1 MSSTLR
7 PNAAVVGIGSTPF
20 GVLTGH
26 DSNSLAV
33 WALGEALSDASLKAS
48 DIDGLVMHRVANYQ
62 KLCEMT
68 GINPSFISVQPS
80 NGRMCGVS
88 LQIATQALMCGAA
101 HTIAIV
107 YGNDGRSAGA
117 RYGGAAD
124 RYDTAA
130 EQMWFPYGMTSPGAV
145 NALMFQ
151 RHASLYGTTTRHLAE
166 VSVAVRHHASMNPA
180 AVMRKPITVEDHQA
194 SKFICEPLRLLD
206 YCLINDGGIAMILTT
221 RDRARDLPR
230 RPVYI
235 RGYAQASSLAEG
247 LVSEDFNARP
257 MRAVKD
263 RVHAMAGIAQSELD
277 AVMIYD
283 NFTPTVLFTLEGFG
297 FCKVGESGPF
307 VETGCLKLG
316 GALPINTS
324 GGHLSESYMQ
334 GWNLNIE
341 AVRQLRGDCGE
352 RQVTGARNIQYIGAG
367 PVSTSLIYSSE
378 PAP

>member
-1 MSSTLR
+1 VSSLPR
-7 PNAAVVGIGSTPF
+7 CSAAVVGVGNTPF
-20 GVLTGH
+20 GVLTGY
-26 DSNSLAV
+26 DSNALAV
-33 WALGEALSDASLKAS
+33 WALHEALKDAGLNPH

-68 GINPSFISVQPS
+68 GINPGFISVQPS

-88 LQIATQALMCGAA
+88 LQIAAQALMTGAA
-101 HTIAIV
+101 RTIAIV

-151 RHASLYGTTTRHLAE
+151 RHAKLYGTTTRQLAE
-166 VSVAVRHHASMNPA
+166 VAVAVRHHASLNPA

-194 SKFICEPLRLLD
+194 SRFICEPLRLLD
-206 YCLINDGGIAMILTT
+206 YCLINDGGVAMILTT
-221 RDRARDLPR
+221 ENRAKDAPKK
-230 RPVYI
+230 PVYV
-235 RGYAQASSLAEG
+235 RGFAQASSLAEG
-247 LVSEDFNARP
+247 LVSEDFNAQP
-257 MRAVKD
+257 MQAVKE
-263 RVHAMAGIAQSELD
+263 RVHSMASIAQDELD

-283 NFTPTVLFTLEGFG
+283 NFTPTVLFALEGFG

-307 VETGCLKLG
+307 VESGCLKLG
-316 GALPINTS
+316 GTLPLNTS

-334 GWNLNIE
+334 GWNLNLE
-341 AVRQLRGDCGE
+341 AIRQLRGECGE
-352 RQVTGARNIQYIGAG
+352 RQVQSARNIQYIGAG
-367 PVSTSLIYSSE
+367 PVTTSLIYSSE
-378 PAP
+378 PSP